1 MPLGPPPA
9 HGHVGDKV
17 ERLRVILLVGIP
29 FLFFDVVLLAV
40 GLLPRWSLPL
50 VLVGTV
56 VGVIALGYAV
66 TFLAER
72 SAHGFLRALLSS
84 GGERHTHGYSA
95 QESLVMRG
103 RFAEAIAS
111 YHHLIA
117 HAPGDLDAR
126 LRLAELLAKEGN
138 DLVAAEAMYLEVR
151 VLGPSMR
158 QDVTLSNGLIE
169 LYRRNGAREQLKGEL
184 ARFARRHE
192 GSVEGRSAQRYLRQ
206 LAQDDA
212 SDVQD

>member
-1 MPLGPPPA
+1 MPFGPPPA

-17 ERLRVILLVGIP
+17 ERLRVIFLVGIP
-29 FLFFDVVLLAV
+29 FLFFDVILFAV
-40 GLLPRWSLPL
+40 GLLPSWSWPL
-50 VLVGTV
+50 VLLGTV
-56 VGVIALGYAV
+56 GGVIALGYAV
-66 TFLAER
+66 AFLAER
-72 SAHGFLRALLSS
+72 SAHGFMRTLLSS

-103 RFAEAIAS
+103 HFDEAIAS
-111 YHHLIA
+111 YHHHIA
-117 HAPGDLDAR
+117 HTPADLDAR

-151 VLGPSMR
+151 VLGPSLR
-158 QDVTLSNGLIE
+158 QDVALSNGLID
-169 LYRRNGAREQLKGEL
+169 LYRRNGAQEQLKGEL

-206 LAQDDA
+206 LAHDEA
-212 SDVQD
+212 SDGQD